1 MSRERQEVGNPGA
14 GTLYV
19 YGRLSSVTSGLD
31 SSTSPGASYR
41 ALPETWKDVKDRTE
55 EVVVTSSPD
64 WLLESGIGEYTFVP
78 SSSGGILGKGKF
90 STVYKVSSS
99 NGQYYALKHTPLHPH
114 HPLIAARLL
123 REPTLLGQ
131 LPPHPC
137 LIGVESW
144 IRTPTHFYLVEEFPV
159 GYIALNEHP
168 SPLKPSRVAYILDQ
182 MVSVVR
188 DCLHEKGRICHRDL
202 KGENV
207 LVNPSNGDIVILDL
221 GLATH
226 FTKNEPKL
234 TTCCG
239 SPAFHSPEIVN
250 ALNHPPGVVTY
261 FGPEIDIWCIGLT
274 ILSSLLQT
282 RFPIGTSHK
291 SLSVMNHRIKDRLR
305 ELDQIYP
312 PSSPW
317 QVLPPHVITS
327 LSNTQQEFEI
337 SEWRRVRCAL
347 EEFLSIDSTLRMK
360 AFERYDVGYIIRD
373 KVRDF
378 ELKKKDGIFKEISF
392 LPSSPKY
399 SLSLPLISS
408 TTSLKDLKEEPVK
421 EKVHHF
427 HWGWHHSPD
436 DTERDGKDE
445 KEGKEDMSKEEP
457 LILVNEENH
466 SEKRILGYIKYLF
479 RSSGILYHT
488 LPTSSLSNPILQ
500 LVLPLPKTPL
510 PSLPSP
516 SPNLPSTDSRG
527 PNWIS
532 SLSHLWSNNHS
543 RRAISVPPKSTRLS
557 QPLPNQYS
565 NSKARYQ
572 TKEEDLSSLINVP
585 NRNDVLSKN
594 MGIRSVSKERWLKCW
609 LRFDFLNFQ
618 SISKRRTQSRPRISR
633 LSTIQ
638 TFTSIDETTEGQLPS
653 TSTSSSNTSRASS
666 TSRVESGTKS
676 RVILTLSDPRGYK
689 TLRSV
694 VNVTPVSSGRKKDG
708 VGLLELGREG
718 RPLMRSTKSER
729 YMSPLRVTESRR
741 SEASL
746 TPLLVSASMEKN
758 MSTLKVSSPPAMNV
772 ERGRPRSRRNG
783 EEAKGEK
790 RISGIGE
797 GHIVSGTSGP
807 AVETQGG
814 GIRGHVITEEQ
825 RRVREKDVSPNT
837 RGRGGLFDSLFWSR
851 AGRSV
856 SVPPIPSP
864 N

>member
-1 MSRERQEVGNPGA
+1 MSRERQEVVNPGA
-14 GTLYV
+14 GTFYV
-19 YGRLSSVTSGLD
+19 YGQLFSMTSGLD
-31 SSTSPGASYR
+31 SLTSPGTSHHN
-41 ALPETWKDVKDRTE
+41 LPETWEDVKDRTE

-90 STVYKVSSS
+90 STVYKVLSS
-99 NGQYYALKHTPLHPH
+99 NGQNYALKHTPLHPH

-144 IRTPTHFYLVEEFPV
+144 IRTPTHFYLLEEFPV
-159 GYIALNEHP
+159 GYVALNEHP
-168 SPLKPSRVAYILDQ
+168 PLLKPSRAAYILDQ
-182 MVSVVR
+182 LVSVVR
-188 DCLHEKGRICHRDL
+188 DCLHEKGRVCHRDL

-261 FGPEIDIWCIGLT
+261 FGTLIEGSDTKTRPEIDIWCIALT

-305 ELDQIYP
+305 ELDHIYP

-317 QVLPPHVITS
+317 QILPPHVITS
-327 LSNTQQEFEI
+327 LSDTQREFEI
-337 SEWRRVRCAL
+337 SEWRRVRSAL
-347 EEFLSIDSTLRMK
+347 EDFLSIDSKLRMK
-360 AFERYDVGYIIRD
+360 AFERYDVGFVVQEKIRE
-373 KVRDF
+373 F
-378 ELKKKDGIFKEISF
+378 EWKKKDGSFKEISF

-399 SLSLPLISS
+399 SLSLPFIPS
-408 TTSLKDLKEEPVK
+408 TVKVKDVKDAPVK

-633 LSTIQ
+633 LSTVQ

-666 TSRVESGTKS
+666 TSRAESGTKS
-676 RVILTLSDPRGYK
+676 RVVLTLSDPRGYI
-689 TLRSV
+689 TLRNV
-694 VNVTPVSSGRKKDG
+694 VNVTPVSSGRKEDG

-758 MSTLKVSSPPAMNV
+758 MSTLEVSSPTARNV
-772 ERGRPRSRRNG
+772 QRGRPRSRWSG
-783 EEAKGEK
+783 EEGKGEDSS
-790 RISGIGE
+790 SGIGGGGIAPE
-797 GHIVSGTSGP
+797 TSGP
-807 AVETQGG
+807 AWSRYYGG
-814 GIRGHVITEEQ
+814 
-825 RRVREKDVSPNT
+825 REKSQ
-837 RGRGGLFDSLFWSR
+837 RER
-851 AGRSV
+851 
-856 SVPPIPSP
+856 
-864 N
+864 